1 MEGKATFTLA
11 RADSGRVIRQ
21 FTEHNLVTDAIRR
34 LLSPPAYAIFKQF
47 SWSDFM
53 RSSLPIY
60 KNLCGGIMLLGNTLE
75 EKADSILLPPDTIP
89 VATAGD
95 PYSGTLETRGTL
107 NSNETYAMGN
117 GYHFTWDFGTDKA
130 NGTIKSV
137 ALTSRMFGNS
147 GFAAADS
154 AGSMFMD
161 PVTKNA
167 GNMYIQIIRGEGQY
181 LCTPE
186 KCMHVYLR
194 KTDSSNMVFTKIKS
208 LDMTAVGVTDCV
220 DFSVAAEPV
229 KTIRVELPIE
239 VDPVIKVFVD
249 SFDRKVYFFG
259 KAVQEDNERLRLDY
273 ATVDLDSFAVSA
285 KRSWVMNSAKFTVCA
300 AAIHGGRLYA
310 ASNKALLA
318 FSSAGNLSESWE
330 GVSGSGM
337 WFYTVNGVLRYYTT
351 DRKTHSLYNGK
362 WYGIYGCGDIGL
374 GFSADIKPPYFPAH
388 IMNQYLSE
396 IQGGVQD
403 PYLITAA
410 DYLATVNNLSEPLV
424 KTSEHTLKITYDI
437 TN

>member
-34 LLSPPAYAIFKQF
+34 LLSPPAYALFKQF

-53 RSSLPIY
+53 RTSLPIY

-75 EKADSILLPPDTIP
+75 ERTDNVLLPPDTIP

-107 NSNETYAMGN
+107 NSNESYAMGN

-137 ALTSRMFGNS
+137 ALTSRLFGNS
-147 GFAAADS
+147 GFAGVES
-154 AGSMFMD
+154 SGGVFMD
-161 PVTKNA
+161 PVTK
-167 GNMYIQIIRGEGQY
+167 GSGTMNMQISHGVGQY

-186 KCMHVYLR
+186 KCTHLYLQ
-194 KTDSSNMVFTKIKS
+194 KTDASNMVFTKIKS
-208 LDMTAVGVTDCV
+208 LDMTAVGVTDYV
-220 DFSVAAEPV
+220 DLTAAAEPV
-229 KTIRVELPIE
+229 GTVRVELPIE

-249 SFDRKVYFFG
+249 SSDRKVYFFG
-259 KAVQEDNERLRLDY
+259 KAVQEDDERLRLDY

-285 KRSWVMNSAKFTVCA
+285 KRSWVMKSTGFTVYSA
-300 AAIHGGRLYA
+300 AVHGGRLYA
-310 ASNKALLA
+310 ASGKELMT
-318 FSSAGNLSESWE
+318 FTGAGDLSESWE
-330 GVSGSGM
+330 GISGSGM

-351 DRKTHSLYNGK
+351 DRKTHALYNGK
-362 WYGIYGCGDIGL
+362 WYVMYGVSDLGM

-388 IMNQYLSE
+388 IMNQYFAES
-396 IQGGVQD
+396 QTGAQD
-403 PYLITAA
+403 PYLVAAA